1 MVISLIYGQNKM
13 LPILEEILGERIYVC
28 QDKETALKYMAEAEI
43 VITVGG
49 GNFALPMDEDLV
61 MAAKNLKWV
70 FSISAGV
77 EKLPIEALK
86 RKGVIINNTSGVHG
100 GTIAEYVLGGLLML
114 SHHFHIYYKDQLEGV
129 WGKIHAGENLE
140 GKTMCIIGAGN
151 IGREIGKKAK
161 AFDMNVIGLKRNPEP
176 LMYFD
181 QILPMDKLDETLSIA
196 DYVVLVTPLT
206 DETYHLMNESK
217 FKLMKTSSVF
227 VNVSRG
233 DTVEESALIK
243 AIQHKQIAGAVLD
256 VFHEEPLA
264 VSSPIWGLENV
275 IITPHASGIS
285 KNTSQ
290 RIINMF
296 KDSYNCYKNKEAL
309 PNQF

>member
-77 EKLPIEALK
+77 EKLPMEALK

-296 KDSYNCYKNKEAL
+296 KDSYNCYKYKEAL

>member
-1 MVISLIYGQNKM
+1 MVISLMYGQNKM

-77 EKLPIEALK
+77 EKLPMEALK